1 MLTRSEGFDDSLL
14 YAAVANGAKLVCS
27 KVENRNIRVVLIA
40 PRRGLVIMGA
50 GAAQLR
56 PSTQAVA
63 AELFS
68 KGIPVVA
75 VARPASGTG
84 VPKPQPGSV

>member
-1 MLTRSEGFDDSLL
+1 MQLLQMERSKFS
-14 YAAVANGAKLVCS
+14 S
-27 KVENRNIRVVLIA
+27 RVEIRSRYKVLIA
-40 PRRGLVIMGA
+40 PLRGLIIMGA

-63 AELFS
+63 AELFR

-84 VPKPQPGSV
+84 VPRPQSGSV